1 MGNIGIKQQLEARER
16 ILQTAVALF
25 AHRGFAETGMR
36 ELAVE
41 ANVNLSMVN
50 YYFGSK
56 KGLLKIILDSFFVGY
71 VAIAR
76 KELVGDADLHSKLKQ
91 FIICTV
97 SYFEVERD
105 SLIIAISELPHDDL
119 DIVEHKADWARQMVE
134 IINVEICE
142 PLAAESGQYILPT
155 MFSPMLTFLM
165 ASRFFT
171 TPIIE
176 KVGENSSKAG
186 SIDLYIKTIIR
197 IVLQGITCSD
207 TKGSHKNKF
216 ANFKC

>member
-1 MGNIGIKQQLEARER
+1 MEKITTKQQLESKER
-16 ILQTAVALF
+16 ILQTAVSLF
-25 AHRGFAETGMR
+25 AHQGFAETGMR

-76 KELVGDADLHSKLKQ
+76 EELLGDVDLHSKLEQ
-91 FIICTV
+91 FITRAV
-97 SYFEVERD
+97 RYFEVERD
-105 SLIIAISELPHDDL
+105 SLIIAISELPHDDP

-134 IINVEICE
+134 IINVGLCE

-165 ASRFFT
+165 ASRFFIA
-171 TPIIE
+171 PVIG
-176 KVGENSSKAG
+176 KVDEGDSKT
-186 SIDLYIKTIIR
+186 DTNELYTKTIIK
-197 IVLQGITCSD
+197 ILLQGVGCSD
-207 TKGSHKNKF
+207 TRADDTRSQG
-216 ANFKC
+216 

>member
-1 MGNIGIKQQLEARER
+1 MKKIVTKQQLEASER
-16 ILQTAVALF
+16 IFQTAVSLF
-25 AHRGFAETGMR
+25 ARQGFAQTGMR

-56 KGLLKIILDSFFVGY
+56 KGLLKAILDSFFVGY
-71 VAIAR
+71 LAIAR
-76 KELVGDADLHSKLKQ
+76 KELTGDADLLHSKLER
-91 FIICTV
+91 FITHAV
-97 SYFEVERD
+97 SYFEAERD
-105 SLIIAISELPHDDL
+105 SLIVAISELPHDDP
-119 DIVEHKADWARQMVE
+119 DILEHKADWARQMVE

-207 TKGSHKNKF
+207 TKVSTACNSGL
-216 ANFKC
+216 